1 MKTIFFGPLTSASEV
16 ISALNLASQV
26 KDDAVFPI
34 VQDDGN
40 YKVTMKVLKEYF
52 KDSTIVLFDAVDN
65 TNYIPTA
72 NTIQGSATPEDG
84 ATIETVYVKYMNDF
98 LQKKTMANGYVYYYT
113 VLPNASD
120 FKDGGIRQDKLFFSV
135 KDKSFFVY
143 NGVALVDLFGSV
155 RIHVLTEE
163 DFENLEN
170 PQEGNFY
177 ATYED

>member
-1 MKTIFFGPLTSASEV
+1 MAETKVEK
-16 ISALNLASQV
+16 ISALESASQV
-26 KDDAVFPI
+26 KDDALFPI
-34 VQDDGN
+34 VQDSGN
-40 YKVTMKVLKEYF
+40 YKVTMEVLKEYF

-65 TNYIPTA
+65 TNYIPSA
-72 NTIQGSATPEDG
+72 NIIQGAATPEDG

-143 NGVALVDLFGSV
+143 NGSALVDILDSV

-163 DFENLEN
+163 ELENLQN
-170 PQEGNFY
+170 PIEGAIY
-177 ATYED
+177 ATLE

>member
-1 MKTIFFGPLTSASEV
+1 MAETKVEK
-16 ISALNLASQV
+16 ISALKSASQV
-26 KDDAVFPI
+26 QDDAVFPI
-34 VQDDGN
+34 VQGN
-40 YKVTMKVLKEYF
+40 DNYQVTMEVLKEYF
-52 KDSTIVLFDAVDN
+52 KDSMIVLFDAVDN
-65 TNYIPTA
+65 TNYIPSA
-72 NTIQGSATPEDG
+72 NIIQGTATPEDG

-143 NGVALVDLFGSV
+143 NGSALVNILDSV
-155 RIHVLTEE
+155 RIHAMTEE

-170 PQEGNFY
+170 PQEGSFY